1 MANPTP
7 SQSGSR
13 TSTNSTLVNAGIN
26 LLPSD
31 DPLRVA
37 LDRFVKDNPKDNLT
51 KFSKTTYN
59 ELCIS
64 VKQIQWEQNERREMM
79 NMTRIQSFLEAM
91 EQFGK
96 IVEVFLNVADLLA
109 FVWGPMKLLLQVL
122 FLTLSIRQR
131 AYS

>member
-1 MANPTP
+1 MANPAP

-13 TSTNSTLVNAGIN
+13 ASTNSTLVNAGIN

-31 DPLRVA
+31 DPLRIA
-37 LDRFVKDNPKDNLT
+37 LDKFVKDNPKENLT
-51 KFSKTTYN
+51 KFSKTSYS
-59 ELCIS
+59 ELCNS
-64 VKQIQWEQNERREMM
+64 VKHIQRAQNERREMM

-109 FVWGPMKLLLQVL
+109 FVWGPMKLLLQV
-122 FLTLSIRQR
+122 FFSTLKTQPR
-131 AYS
+131 ACS